1 MNMRIQIDIQTRLH
15 INGGIMNKP
24 NLVFVN
30 NVIVNP
36 DSPIHRVKYEVLSG
50 HYTGIMF
57 YLKDDCYNKHVIG
70 DFICSSCP
78 YYSSI
83 KRLIKYTLHCI
94 KTTKAIGP
102 VDVIIV
108 NDPLLPGI
116 VGYILKMLTGA
127 KLIVEI
133 NTDNVST
140 MKITGTSWFKRLK
153 SSLVPMVMRFILAKA
168 DAVKFVNAIL
178 LNKLVNT
185 FDLSGKEVRNFF
197 DFVPSSVF
205 SKHAPE
211 EPPYIFLAGLP
222 YQIKGVDVLIRAFNL
237 ISGDFPGVR
246 LKIIGHC
253 EDLSPYKELAG
264 GNPAVEFNRGMPY
277 SEIIQHFEKCLF
289 FVLASRSEGLPRAI
303 IDAMSAGKAVIGARV
318 GGIPELIQDGVN
330 GYLFESENHEMLA
343 EKMRILL
350 LDEKLRSDM
359 GEAGYRLVQEH
370 YTPRRYVEHYKELI
384 DRVLNL
390 A

>member
-1 MNMRIQIDIQTRLH
+1 MH
-15 INGGIMNKP
+15 KP
-24 NLVFVN
+24 TLVFVN

-36 DSPIHRVKYEVLSG
+36 DSPIHRVKYEVLSE

-57 YLKDDCYNKHVIG
+57 YLKDDYISHAIG
-70 DFICSSCP
+70 AFKCSSCP

-83 KRLIKYTLHCI
+83 KRLIMYTLHCV
-94 KTTKAIGP
+94 KTTKAMGH
-102 VDVIIV
+102 VDAIVV

-116 VGYILKMLTGA
+116 VGYMLKLLTGA

-133 NTDNVST
+133 NTDNIST
-140 MKITGTSWFKRLK
+140 MKLTGTTWFKRLK

-178 LNKLVNT
+178 LNKLT
-185 FDLSGKEVRNFF
+185 KSFDLSGKEVRNFF

-211 EPPYIFLAGLP
+211 EPPYIFLAGFP

-237 ISGDFPGVR
+237 ISSDFPGVR

-264 GNPAVEFNRGMPY
+264 GNHAVEFNKGVPY

-289 FVLASRSEGLPRAI
+289 FVLPSRSEGLPRAI
-303 IDAMSAGKAVIGARV
+303 IDAMSAGKAVIGSSV
-318 GGIPELIQDGVN
+318 GGIPELIQDGIN
-330 GYLFESENHEMLA
+330 GYLIESENHEMLA
-343 EKMRILL
+343 EKMRALL
-350 LDEKLRSDM
+350 LDEKLRNEM
-359 GEAGYRLVQEH
+359 GDAGYSLVQDH
-370 YTPRRYVEHYKELI
+370 YTPLRYVQHYKELI
-384 DRVLNL
+384 DSVLNL